1 MAENSNQYY
10 AIDSDVLH
18 DLVYVEFLQNKY
30 GFIDKNKIPNKLIRD
45 NFGYFFSLINMAKND
60 EIRLLIVPTVFH
72 ECEHSKSCV
81 EFMKNYCY
89 MQNVNQF
96 NADRIAQEVDDL
108 AKSYCKSYV
117 YNGVEFPAPMMN
129 EYSSANRKYVPS
141 NDAYIMAEATIA
153 GAAAVITM
161 NVKHYIKNI
170 RNDDD
175 DNSRL
180 KGIIRINKI
189 KGYQRIFQNEDGVQ
203 YPISTVPKALY
214 AIMPIIRN
222 KTQNRPGVFVKTS
235 NGKMAKVSELV
246 DEDELVFGEDDV
258 ISEIGNQA

>member
-1 MAENSNQYY
+1 MAGSTSQYY

-30 GFIDKNKIPNKLIRD
+30 GFVDKDKIPNKLIKD
-45 NFGYFFSLINMAKND
+45 NLGYLFSLLKMAKKD
-60 EIRLLIVPTVFH
+60 EVRLLIVPTVFH

-81 EFMKNYCY
+81 DFMKNYCY

-108 AKSYCKSYV
+108 AKAYCKSYV

-180 KGIIRINKI
+180 IGIIRINKQ
-189 KGYQRIFQNEDGVQ
+189 KGYQRIFQSEDGVQ

-214 AIMPIIRN
+214 AIMPILRN
-222 KTQNRPGVFVKTS
+222 KTQNRPGVFVETS
-235 NGKMAKVSELV
+235 NGKMAKVAELV
-246 DEDELVFGEDDV
+246 DEDELVFGEDEV
-258 ISEIGNQA
+258 IGEISGE